1 MELPPAANQSRRP
14 MSVGTLLTAWGRML
28 RGYSPLLSIEVT
40 RECPLRCPGCY
51 AYGADHLTGGVTLR
65 ELSDLRDDALVAGV
79 LELVDRHRPLQVS
92 LIGGEPLVRHKELS
106 RILPELSA
114 RLVHTLVVTS
124 AVIPIPREWNGLPG
138 VRIAVSIDGLA
149 PEHDKRRA
157 PATYDRILK
166 NIEGRVID
174 ISWVV
179 TNQMLGRPGYLDE
192 YLSYWTSRPEV
203 ERIWLSLYTPQVGE
217 VSDETLTPE
226 SRRQL
231 VDLLPGLKR
240 NYPSLILPDGAI
252 QAFLD
257 PPSDPH
263 HCTFAR
269 VSVNYSADL
278 RTRVNPCFFGGQ
290 PDCSQCGCAV
300 SAGLH
305 WLHER
310 RIVPGL
316 KAGFLIDATLA
327 TGRLALRPHPRRGA
341 RDRRRASAGR

>member
-1 MELPPAANQSRRP
+1 MRIPASSDAVRVRGNQSRRP
-14 MSVGTLLTAWGRML
+14 LSLGKVFAAWGRML
-28 RGYSPLLSIEVT
+28 RGHSPLLSIEIT

-51 AYGADHLTGGVTLR
+51 AYGADHLAGGVTLR
-65 ELSDLRDDALVAGV
+65 ELHDLRGDALVRGV

-92 LIGGEPLVRHKELS
+92 LVGGEPLVRHRELS

-114 RLVHTLVVTS
+114 RRVYTLVVTS
-124 AVIPIPREWNGLPG
+124 AVIPIPREWNDLPG
-138 VRIAVSIDGLA
+138 VRIAVSIDGLE
-149 PEHDKRRA
+149 PEHDARRA
-157 PATYDRILK
+157 PATYARILE
-166 NIEGRVID
+166 NIAGRIVD
-174 ISWVV
+174 ISWVI
-179 TNQMLGRPGYLDE
+179 TRQMLGRPGYLDE
-192 YLSYWTSRPEV
+192 YLRYWTSRPEV

-217 VSDETLTPE
+217 ESAERLAPE
-226 SRRQL
+226 SRRRL
-231 VDLLPGLKR
+231 VEDLPRLKR
-240 NYPSLILPDGAI
+240 AYPALILPDGAV

-257 PPSDPH
+257 PPEDPN

-278 RTRVNPCFFGGQ
+278 RTRIHPCFFGGQ

-316 KAGFLIDATLA
+316 KAGTLIDATLA
-327 TGRLALRPHPRRGA
+327 
-341 RDRRRASAGR
+341 AGRIAPRQVTPRPAP